1 MRISVC
7 RQVFQ
12 LQQEKKK
19 LQEDF
24 SSLLQD
30 REMLERRCATIQ
42 REQTQLGP
50 RLEET
55 KWEVSESQTLQRCLG
70 IKAIKCHSLTLAVD
84 FCFEVFLEGAST
96 PKMLFCNLSQ
106 EAICLYFQHF
116 HLSV

>member
-1 MRISVC
+1 MSPTVLSLRLLVSFVIDIHICYKTRFSVC
-7 RQVFQ
+7 HQVFQ

-30 REMLERRCATIQ
+30 RETLERRCATIQ

-55 KWEVSESQTLQRCLG
+55 KWEVSESDSGELFGSGRG
-70 IKAIKCHSLTLAVD
+70 I
-84 FCFEVFLEGAST
+84 FCFCKSFST
-96 PKMLFCNLSQ
+96 SL
-106 EAICLYFQHF
+106 
-116 HLSV
+116 

>member
-1 MRISVC
+1 MSARS
-7 RQVFQ
+7 QVFQ

-30 REMLERRCATIQ
+30 RETLERKCATIQ

-55 KWEVSESQTLQRCLG
+55 KWEVSKNVTLERSDSESQCL
-70 IKAIKCHSLTLAVD
+70 
-84 FCFEVFLEGAST
+84 
-96 PKMLFCNLSQ
+96 
-106 EAICLYFQHF
+106 
-116 HLSV
+116 

>member
-1 MRISVC
+1 MDLVC
-7 RQVFQ
+7 CQVFQ

-30 REMLERRCATIQ
+30 REMLEKRCATIQ

-55 KWEVSESQTLQRCLG
+55 KWEVSERQE
-70 IKAIKCHSLTLAVD
+70 H
-84 FCFEVFLEGAST
+84 VFPHLH
-96 PKMLFCNLSQ
+96 
-106 EAICLYFQHF
+106 LYC
-116 HLSV
+116 

>member
-1 MRISVC
+1 MGCGFSVC
-7 RQVFQ
+7 YQVFQ

-30 REMLERRCATIQ
+30 RETLERRCATIQ

-55 KWEVSESQTLQRCLG
+55 KWEVCE
-70 IKAIKCHSLTLAVD
+70 ILTKIRVQCSD
-84 FCFEVFLEGAST
+84 YV
-96 PKMLFCNLSQ
+96 
-106 EAICLYFQHF
+106 Y
-116 HLSV
+116 

>member
-1 MRISVC
+1 MLLFIC
-7 RQVFQ
+7 FKCAIFLCCKVFQ

-30 REMLERRCATIQ
+30 RETLERRCATIQ

-55 KWEVSESQTLQRCLG
+55 KWEVGGSQTGR
-70 IKAIKCHSLTLAVD
+70 SDT
-84 FCFEVFLEGAST
+84 
-96 PKMLFCNLSQ
+96 NLP
-106 EAICLYFQHF
+106 EAAY
-116 HLSV
+116 

>member
-1 MRISVC
+1 MFLYESMIMCIFVC
-7 RQVFQ
+7 CQVFQ

-30 REMLERRCATIQ
+30 RETLERRCATIQ

-55 KWEVSESQTLQRCLG
+55 KWEVGESEIPDTQS
-70 IKAIKCHSLTLAVD
+70 
-84 FCFEVFLEGAST
+84 
-96 PKMLFCNLSQ
+96 
-106 EAICLYFQHF
+106 
-116 HLSV
+116 

>member
-1 MRISVC
+1 M
-7 RQVFQ
+7 FQ

-30 REMLERRCATIQ
+30 RETLERRCATIQ

-55 KWEVSESQTLQRCLG
+55 KWEVGESLALETCYGTLGSVTIKGDGCELARLCLFSAAEG
-70 IKAIKCHSLTLAVD
+70 
-84 FCFEVFLEGAST
+84 CFALLMYSKG
-96 PKMLFCNLSQ
+96 KMRVRL
-106 EAICLYFQHF
+106 
-116 HLSV
+116 